1 MKRSRVLVSVGLT
14 AVAVYGVP
22 VAAAIVGY
30 GGQLTFLTTPPAS
43 CMEGEL
49 TGLKAFAWN
58 ERRNVPLALTADM
71 VNNPS
76 HFADAIPGW
85 IEGRYDS
92 HFLHFQG
99 PPGSVFGT
107 GGALQFDAPIAAVMF
122 TPMGLDATDAS
133 AGSFGTIY
141 PTLYPLRGMG
151 APGHQVMSIN
161 SNVLSFGFSHHSPS
175 VYILQ
180 VRVFTQVP
188 SPGSMAMLGAA
199 CLLGVHRR
207 R

>member
-1 MKRSRVLVSVGLT
+1 MKRSSVLYSVGL
-14 AVAVYGVP
+14 ASVAVYGVP
-22 VAAAIVGY
+22 TAAAIVGY
-30 GGQLTFLTTPPAS
+30 GGQLTYLTMPPAS
-43 CMEGEL
+43 CIEGDL
-49 TGLKAFAWN
+49 TGFKAFAWN

-76 HFADAIPGW
+76 HFGDAIPGW

-92 HFLHFQG
+92 YFLHFQG
-99 PPGSVFGT
+99 PPGSIFGT

-122 TPMGLDATDAS
+122 TPMGLDVTDALT
-133 AGSFGTIY
+133 GSIGTIY
-141 PTLYPLRGMG
+141 PTLYPFRGMG

-175 VYILQ
+175 AYILQ

-188 SPGSMAMLGAA
+188 SPGSMSMLGAGW
-199 CLLGVHRR
+199 LLGARR
-207 R
+207 RG